1 MATLSIMT
9 VHFWGHDFILS
20 ILILLILLT
29 SYGLF
34 YKQLLSYKIA
44 DLIRLFMACIHLLF
58 EESNDAKPYST
69 VVTAY
74 RCSSCP
80 S

>member
-9 VHFWGHDFILS
+9 VHFWGHDFILP
-20 ILILLILLT
+20 ILVLLILLT
-29 SYGLF
+29 SYDLF

-44 DLIRLFMACIHLLF
+44 DLIRLFIVCIHLLF
-58 EESNDAKPYST
+58 EESHDAKPYST

-74 RCSSCP
+74 RRSSCP